1 MQFSV
6 ASFSV
11 PMPRVDITQ
20 GRLNVLC
27 LTNMEDRRARHGKQL
42 GKHSHIP
49 RLAALDRR
57 TKMDD
62 SLVTAVA
69 DVVAGFVV
77 LHLTQTDSDLL
88 MHPILKC
95 MPTLLACT

>member
-1 MQFSV
+1 
-6 ASFSV
+6 
-11 PMPRVDITQ
+11 
-20 GRLNVLC
+20 
-27 LTNMEDRRARHGKQL
+27 
-42 GKHSHIP
+42 
-49 RLAALDRR
+49 
-57 TKMDD
+57 MDD